1 MAAVAL
7 QSSELPLSF
16 EFDKIP
22 QFKTEPVKGKLL
34 PGQSSQ
40 VLLSFLPKQL
50 GPQSQVLNMWLDGGI
65 VTYPLRL
72 KGTSSSTVYA
82 LSFPSVKAACS
93 RTLSLLSLP
102 SLRLCLAGR
111 TSSPATSSLR

>member
-1 MAAVAL
+1 VAALAL
-7 QSSELPLSF
+7 QSNELPLSF

-34 PGQSSQ
+34 AGQSSQ

-72 KGTSSSTVYA
+72 KGTSSSTVR
-82 LSFPSVKAACS
+82 LVLLRTSNHSHVGSF
-93 RTLSLLSLP
+93 SLP
-102 SLRLCLAGR
+102 SLRRCLAGR
-111 TSSPATSSLR
+111 TSSPATSSPR